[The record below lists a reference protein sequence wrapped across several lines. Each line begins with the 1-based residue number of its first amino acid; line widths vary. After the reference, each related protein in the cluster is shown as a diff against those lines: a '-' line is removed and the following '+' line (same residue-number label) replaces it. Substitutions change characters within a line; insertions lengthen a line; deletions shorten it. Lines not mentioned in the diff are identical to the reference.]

1 MAECREGP
9 TGVILGREAPRSITV
24 LQVLAKPYRRPK
36 SGWRGYVLIDP
47 RQCTGAVN
55 NTGAYRR
62 GYVTEWFQDDWFH
75 RCRND
80 QDHDGVWDEARGTQ

>member
-9 TGVILGREAPRSITV
+9 TGVILGAGSPEIHNGRTSAGMSPAPDDR
-24 LQVLAKPYRRPK
+24 A
-36 SGWRGYVLIDP
+36 
-47 RQCTGAVN
+47 GAVN

-62 GYVTEWFQDDWFH
+62 GYVTVWFPDDRFH